1 MLSDYNVVKLH
12 VNNRNRKEFWN
23 IISIWKLSNTFLNK
37 DWVK

>member
-12 VNNRNRKEFWN
+12 ANNRNRKEFWN